1 MTFSLQI
8 EDLKAQSEEAATKAK
23 EGGKKLQDQIFQPG
37 PALPEGVSRE
47 VHNLNSMVK
56 KKKKPAATP
65 APASAATPAPVLSES
80 QEALTNGANGKRK
93 AEDDNSEPV
102 SNGTTEPVEKK
113 VRIEEP
119 SA

>member
-1 MTFSLQI
+1 M
-8 EDLKAQSEEAATKAK
+8 KAQSEEAETKAK

-65 APASAATPAPVLSES
+65 TSAAVASSAP
-80 QEALTNGANGKRK
+80 QETAETQQSTTNGLNGKRK
-93 AEDDNSEPV
+93 AEDDVVEEQT
-102 SNGTTEPVEKK
+102 NGTAEPVEKK
-113 VRIEEP
+113 VRTEES

>member
-1 MTFSLQI
+1 M
-8 EDLKAQSEEAATKAK
+8 KAQSEEAETKAK

-56 KKKKPAATP
+56 KKKKPSAPTAATAS
-65 APASAATPAPVLSES
+65 APAASSAS
-80 QEALTNGANGKRK
+80 QEPAKTQESKTNGVNGKRK
-93 AEDDNSEPV
+93 AEDEVVGENTNDTAEPI
-102 SNGTTEPVEKK
+102 EKK

-119 SA
+119 LA